1 MELIQKSIVDPKQI
15 LITYDF
21 IDSMEKDHRLELEWE
36 DIIFLMERICN
47 DITDD
52 CSLGHVF
59 HKNGQAYFMEI
70 YFDLDKDNSYI
81 VDYYENISSD
91 RYLDLMLEN
100 QIVQLSEERVR
111 EIL

>member
-1 MELIQKSIVDPKQI
+1 
-15 LITYDF
+15 
-21 IDSMEKDHRLELEWE
+21 
-36 DIIFLMERICN
+36 
-47 DITDD
+47 
-52 CSLGHVF
+52 
-59 HKNGQAYFMEI
+59 MEI

-100 QIVQLSEERVR
+100 QIVELSEERVR